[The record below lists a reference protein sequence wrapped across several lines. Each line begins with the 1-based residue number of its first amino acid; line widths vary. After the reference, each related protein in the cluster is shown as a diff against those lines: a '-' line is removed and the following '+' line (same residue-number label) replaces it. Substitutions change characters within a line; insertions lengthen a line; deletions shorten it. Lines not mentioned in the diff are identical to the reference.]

1 MFQNNGAPSSQH
13 YGGTISC
20 NGSTMTFSP
29 FYMGNHTKPWEINDD
44 NILKLDEDYPR
55 PIVNHEK
62 ARSKALE
69 AFKKI

>member
-1 MFQNNGAPSSQH
+1 M
-13 YGGTISC
+13 
-20 NGSTMTFSP
+20 GSRIKNVPKKFV
-29 FYMGNHTKPWEINDD
+29 HKPWEINDD

-69 AFKKI
+69 AFKKYN